1 MIEDKERE
9 DERRGAKEEG
19 KNISCEVVIFRL
31 HEATV

>member
-9 DERRGAKEEG
+9 EDRKGERVR

-31 HEATV
+31 HGATM

>member
-9 DERRGAKEEG
+9 GERRGEKEEE

-31 HEATV
+31 HGATT